1 MRECTRTR
9 YCKNKLDHFLHK
21 NRRSW
26 SHSQRSLPA
35 TSGWLYYS
43 WQVRQEIS
51 VAPWYS
57 CQRLYSEARNRA
69 QSFSAQPVYNHT
81 VLSTILDFV
90 DIVELV
96 STDYMS
102 VKRNE
107 ILFSQ
112 IELQLQIAASNSVN
126 QMRFVLFEISCGIPF
141 GYLGLD
147 FLAPILKFLFYI
159 RNNLDLKRNFKFM
172 LKSKR

>member
-1 MRECTRTR
+1 MRECTRRR

-43 WQVRQEIS
+43 WQVRQEIR

-102 VKRNE
+102 VREMKSYSSRSNSN
-107 ILFSQ
+107 FK
-112 IELQLQIAASNSVN
+112 ELHQIAST
-126 QMRFVLFEISCGIPF
+126 RWDLFFFEISCGIPF